1 MADSNALPLVILA
14 ENFAKLPGIGMKTAQ
29 RLAYFVMS
37 MPEAEAQAFADA
49 IMTAHKTVHECS
61 VCCNLTDKEL
71 CPVCANGKR
80 DNSIICVV
88 ESPKDVTAFERT
100 KEYHG
105 VYHVLHGLISPLD
118 NVMPDKLRIKELLG
132 RLSDGSVKEVVMATN
147 PTVEGEATA
156 MYISRLLKPLGVK
169 VTRLAFGLPVGAV
182 LEYADEVTLFKALEN
197 RNEI

>member
-80 DNSIICVV
+80 RRKS
-88 ESPKDVTAFERT
+88 
-100 KEYHG
+100 
-105 VYHVLHGLISPLD
+105 
-118 NVMPDKLRIKELLG
+118 
-132 RLSDGSVKEVVMATN
+132 
-147 PTVEGEATA
+147 
-156 MYISRLLKPLGVK
+156 
-169 VTRLAFGLPVGAV
+169 
-182 LEYADEVTLFKALEN
+182 
-197 RNEI
+197 